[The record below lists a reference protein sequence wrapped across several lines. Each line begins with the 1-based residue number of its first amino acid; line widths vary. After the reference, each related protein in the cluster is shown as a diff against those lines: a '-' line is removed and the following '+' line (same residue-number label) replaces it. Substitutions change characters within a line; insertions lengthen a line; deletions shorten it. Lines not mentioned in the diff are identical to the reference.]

1 MAKVLNLKVDQAA
14 TFSKQ
19 LTALDSSNN
28 VINLTDSEI
37 TSNIK
42 KLFVSYVAYQFDVTI
57 DDAVNG
63 LFTISLTAENSAN
76 IPAYRH
82 VFDIVVKDNQG
93 VSTRIFEGN
102 INVTPAVTNANPF
115 AVLEG
120 VKISDPNLVHAHDN
134 KEEYLDL
141 IQSTSWLNKPW
152 ELVDADL
159 FEASNSG
166 RYMVD
171 TENGVINIIVPD
183 EPETPFEF
191 SFKVMDLKDTF
202 GLNKCVIK
210 NESDTVIYEGTVNGE
225 DFEIVWTNATNG
237 YKIIQ

>member
-1 MAKVLNLKVDQAA
+1 MAKVLNLKIDQAA

-28 VINLTDSEI
+28 VIDLTDYEI
-37 TSNIK
+37 VSSIK
-42 KLFVSYVAYQFDVTI
+42 KLYVSYVAYEFTTTI

-63 LFTISLTAENSAN
+63 LFTISLTPEQAAN
-76 IPAYRH
+76 IPASRH
-82 VFDIVVKDNQG
+82 VFDILVKDSLG
-93 VSTRIFEGN
+93 VTTRVFEGS

-115 AVLEG
+115 VVLEG

-134 KEEYLDL
+134 KEAYLDL
-141 IQSTSWLNKPW
+141 IQSTSWINQPW
-152 ELVDADL
+152 QLVDTDL

-183 EPETPFEF
+183 APETDYEF

-225 DFEIVWTNATNG
+225 DFEIVWTDATNG